1 MRTSTIKMSVKQW
14 AEEDRPSTKLLN
26 LGANTLTNAELISI
40 LVGSG
45 TAQHNAVEIAQA
57 ILSRYD
63 RDLSKLGKAD
73 LRELKEIDGVGTYT
87 ICKIMAAIELGKRR
101 QLATMGLRPDISSAD
116 CIYKYMRPI
125 MQDLTIE
132 EAHVM
137 LLSQNY
143 KLIKEMRVSQGGL
156 TEVSVDVRMIIKEA
170 VLNNSSILA
179 FVHNHPSGNIHPSK
193 FDDTLTQTLKKA
205 CDLMRIHF
213 LDHVIVCDG
222 DYYSYAERGRL

>member
-14 AEEDRPSTKLLN
+14 AEEDRPSTKLLSMGVN
-26 LGANTLTNAELISI
+26 ALTNAELLSI

-45 TAQHNAVEIAQA
+45 TPQHNAVEIADA
-57 ILSRYD
+57 ILDRYD

-73 LRELKEIDGVGTYT
+73 LRELNEIDGVGTYT

-116 CIYKYMRPI
+116 CIFKYMRPI
-125 MQDLTIE
+125 LQDLIIE

-170 VLNNSSILA
+170 VLNNATVLA
-179 FVHNHPSGNIHPSK
+179 FVHL
-193 FDDTLTQTLKKA
+193 F
-205 CDLMRIHF
+205 RIRHK
-213 LDHVIVCDG
+213 
-222 DYYSYAERGRL
+222 

>member
-101 QLATMGLRPDISSAD
+101 QLATMGLRPDISSATS
-116 CIYKYMRPI
+116 IYNYMRPL
-125 MQDLTIE
+125 MQDLTVE
-132 EAHVM
+132 ESHV
-137 LLSQNY
+137 LLLNQNL
-143 KLIKEMRVSQGGL
+143 KLIKEMRISRGGL
-156 TEVSVDVRMIIKEA
+156 TETNVDVRIIIKEA
-170 VLNNSSILA
+170 VMNDATALA
-179 FVHNHPSGNIHPSK
+179 LVHNHPSGNIHPSK
-193 FDDTLTQTLKKA
+193 FDDALTQTLKKA
-205 CDLMRIHF
+205 CDLMRIHL

-222 DYYSYAERGRL
+222 NYYSYHERGRL

>member
-73 LRELKEIDGVGTYT
+73 LRELNEIDGVGTYT

-116 CIYKYMRPI
+116 CIFKYMRPI
-125 MQDLTIE
+125 LQDLTIE

-170 VLNNSSILA
+170 VLNNATVLA
-179 FVHNHPSGNIHPSK
+179 FVHNHPSGNTHPSR

-222 DYYSYAERGRL
+222 DHYSYHERGRL

>member
-1 MRTSTIKMSVKQW
+1 MSVKQW

-116 CIYKYMRPI
+116 CIFKYMRPI
-125 MQDLTIE
+125 LQDLTIE

-170 VLNNSSILA
+170 VLNNATVLA
-179 FVHNHPSGNIHPSK
+179 FIHNHPSGNTHPSR

-222 DYYSYAERGRL
+222 DYYSYHERGRL

>member
-1 MRTSTIKMSVKQW
+1 MSVKQW

-101 QLATMGLRPDISSAD
+101 QLATMGELGKRRQLATMGLRPDISSAD
-116 CIYKYMRPI
+116 CIFKYMRPI

-170 VLNNSSILA
+170 VLNNSSVLA
-179 FVHNHPSGNIHPSK
+179 FVHLFRIRSK
-193 FDDTLTQTLKKA
+193 WIYTDSL
-205 CDLMRIHF
+205 
-213 LDHVIVCDG
+213 VIPNN
-222 DYYSYAERGRL
+222 ST

>member
-101 QLATMGLRPDISSAD
+101 QLATMGLRPDISSATS
-116 CIYKYMRPI
+116 IYNYMRPL
-125 MQDLTIE
+125 MQDLTVE
-132 EAHVM
+132 ESYV
-137 LLSQNY
+137 LLLNQNL
-143 KLIKEMRVSQGGL
+143 KLIKEMRISLGGL
-156 TEVSVDVRMIIKEA
+156 TETNVDVRIIIKEA
-170 VLNNSSILA
+170 VMNNATALA
-179 FVHNHPSGNIHPSK
+179 LVHNHPSGNIHPSK

-222 DYYSYAERGRL
+222 DYYSYHDRGRL

>member
-1 MRTSTIKMSVKQW
+1 MRTSTIKMSVRQW
-14 AEEDRPSTKLLN
+14 ADEDRPSTKLLT
-26 LGANTLTNAELISI
+26 LGASCLTTAELISI

-45 TAQHNAVEIAQA
+45 TPQRNAVEIAQA
-57 ILSRYD
+57 ILERFD

-73 LRELKEIDGVGTYT
+73 FRELKEIEGVGTYT

-101 QLATMGLRPDISSAD
+101 QLAAMGLRPDISSATS
-116 CIYKYMRPI
+116 IYNYMRPI

-137 LLSQNY
+137 LLSQNF
-143 KLIKEMRVSQGGL
+143 KLIKEMKVSQGGL

-170 VLNNSSILA
+170 VLNNATVLA
-179 FVHNHPSGNIHPSK
+179 FAHNHPSGNIHPSK
-193 FDDTLTQTLKKA
+193 YDDTLTQTLKKA

-222 DYYSYAERGRL
+222 DYYSYHERGRL

>member
-26 LGANTLTNAELISI
+26 LRANTLTNAELISI

-73 LRELKEIDGVGTYT
+73 LRELNEIDGVGTYT

-170 VLNNSSILA
+170 VLNNATVLA
-179 FVHNHPSGNIHPSK
+179 FIHLFRIRSK
-193 FDDTLTQTLKKA
+193 WIYTDSL
-205 CDLMRIHF
+205 
-213 LDHVIVCDG
+213 VIPNN
-222 DYYSYAERGRL
+222 ST

>member
-1 MRTSTIKMSVKQW
+1 MRTSTIKLSVKQW

-45 TAQHNAVEIAQA
+45 TTQHNAVEIAQA

-73 LRELKEIDGVGTYT
+73 LRELKEIEGVGTYT

-101 QLATMGLRPDISSAD
+101 QLANMGLRPDISSATS
-116 CIYKYMRPI
+116 IYNYMRPLL
-125 MQDLTIE
+125 QDLTIE

-170 VLNNSSILA
+170 VLNNATVLA

-193 FDDTLTQTLKKA
+193 FDDALTQTLKKA

-213 LDHVIVCDG
+213 IDHVIVCDG
-222 DYYSYAERGRL
+222 DYYSYRERGRL

>member
-73 LRELKEIDGVGTYT
+73 LRELNEIDGVGTYT

-101 QLATMGLRPDISSAD
+101 QLATMGLRPDISSATS
-116 CIYKYMRPI
+116 IYNYMRPL
-125 MQDLTIE
+125 MQDLTVE
-132 EAHVM
+132 ESHV
-137 LLSQNY
+137 LLMNQNL
-143 KLIKEMRVSQGGL
+143 KLIKEMRISRGGL
-156 TEVSVDVRMIIKEA
+156 TETNVDVRIIIKEA
-170 VLNNSSILA
+170 VMNNATALA
-179 FVHNHPSGNIHPSK
+179 LVHNHPSGNIHPSK

-222 DYYSYAERGRL
+222 DYYSYVERGRL

>member
-1 MRTSTIKMSVKQW
+1 MSAIRLSVRQW
-14 AEEDRPSTKLLN
+14 AREDRPSVKMQSM
-26 LGANTLTNAELISI
+26 GAGALTDTELISL

-45 TAQHNAVEIAQA
+45 TPQYNAVEIADA
-57 ILSRYD
+57 ILAKFD
-63 RDLSKLGKAD
+63 RDLTKLSKAGFH
-73 LRELKEIDGVGTYT
+73 ELKEIDGVGAST

-116 CIYKYMRPI
+116 CIFKYMRPI
-125 MQDLTIE
+125 MQDLTNE

-170 VLNNSSILA
+170 VLNNATVLA

-222 DYYSYAERGRL
+222 DYYSYHDRGRL